1 MAQKIQIR
9 NLSKLF
15 PKAGEG
21 SLTVLERLSF
31 DVAEREFVALLG
43 PSGCGKS
50 TLLNIL
56 AGLETSTDGEVLVDG
71 TRPGHDRP
79 AFGLVFQEPRLLN
92 WRTVRQN
99 LLFPLEHVGLPEAEA
114 EARVSRYLKLVGLEG
129 FEMYHPLQL
138 SGGMQMRVAIARA
151 LAIEPEVLLMDEPF
165 SSLDAITARKMR
177 EELIRIWQEAER
189 TVIFVTHDIEE
200 AVFLST
206 RVLIVTPRPARL
218 FAEVPVTV
226 RYPRHPEDDSLFMVE
241 KQVVRTFFQMEAQY
255 GGSA

>member
-1 MAQKIQIR
+1 MTRKIELR
-9 NLSKLF
+9 ELSKSF
-15 PKAGEG
+15 PKAGG
-21 SLTVLERLSF
+21 DRLQVLERLSAE
-31 DVAEREFVALLG
+31 VAEGEFVSLLG

-56 AGLETSTDGEVLVDG
+56 AGLEAASGGEVLVDG
-71 TRPGHDRP
+71 VRPGPDRP

-99 LLFPLEHVGLPEAEA
+99 LLFPLEHLRVVGSEA
-114 EARVSRYLKLVGLEG
+114 EARMNRYLRLVGLDG
-129 FEMYHPLQL
+129 FDKYYPLQL

-151 LAIEPEVLLMDEPF
+151 LAIEPAVLLMDEPF

-177 EELIRIWQEAER
+177 EELIRIWKEAGR
-189 TVIFVTHDIEE
+189 TVLFVTHDIEE

-218 FAEVPVTV
+218 YAEVPVDV
-226 RYPRHPEDDSLFMVE
+226 PYPRHPDDDRLFAVE
-241 KQVVRTFFQMEAQY
+241 KQAVKTFFQMEAQY
-255 GGSA
+255 EVPT